1 MTGGGEFAGADLGAL
16 RAEHTPRFSS
26 SPSAAKGKGAKARET
41 KDGEDL
47 KKRRDVYMDMEWTP
61 GTPRANAE
69 ALKRDAAQRADKK
82 ASFSKTRPATARSE
96 KARLEMETRRGWSPA
111 SGATASKWH
120 DMGTHTSAARPHSAL
135 PKSPFAPRTNVDA
148 ETEGGGARRKRESDG
163 GGGGAPSL
171 RASAS
176 AAAGFGAWTRPTLGR
191 SKASVVLSDRKP
203 FSRPSSVLTSTPAGA
218 SSEKMLVH
226 SLTKALQSL
235 ARSDAAADPEALR
248 RRVAAA
254 ARAAQTASELAEF
267 ERGEDYGGTKS
278 ARMMA
283 RVRADMRALREAE

>member
-1 MTGGGEFAGADLGAL
+1 
-16 RAEHTPRFSS
+16 
-26 SPSAAKGKGAKARET
+26 
-41 KDGEDL
+41 
-47 KKRRDVYMDMEWTP
+47 
-61 GTPRANAE
+61 
-69 ALKRDAAQRADKK
+69 
-82 ASFSKTRPATARSE
+82 
-96 KARLEMETRRGWSPA
+96 METRRGWSPA